1 MSSTLHGFILFS
13 SQIEDSESIRYT
25 AQKAFVKNYLVHLRS
40 VTLSIDCKQVGIT
53 TGNTNIDLSGF
64 VTLLVSGKNTAI
76 DSGYVQ

>member
-25 AQKAFVKNYLVHLRS
+25 AHKGFCEELFGSSYIGY
-40 VTLSIDCKQVGIT
+40 LSIDCKQVGIT

>member
-25 AQKAFVKNYLVHLRS
+25 AQKAFVKNCLVH
-40 VTLSIDCKQVGIT
+40 LSIDCKQVGIT

>member
-25 AQKAFVKNYLVHLRS
+25 AQK
-40 VTLSIDCKQVGIT
+40 CKQVGIT

>member
-25 AQKAFVKNYLVHLRS
+25 AQKSFVKNYLVH
-40 VTLSIDCKQVGIT
+40 LSIDCKQVGIT